1 MCLPESFGPFGCRR
15 SVYCV
20 RTAPFLARSCFWQW
34 FISDIHFMSFQTV
47 TGFDSSSKVSMMM
60 LLLPPRFQSCKEGES
75 VAQVYSPSSPSLD
88 SYSFCAQQRQF
99 DMFHFIFKDPFS
111 ILLETRTPT
120 PFYVKFAYACWQFG
134 ILSSLHRLRSRHLI
148 NSALSIL
155 ACVNAFA
162 SRWQKKKRG
171 RREREGGKKRS

>member
-1 MCLPESFGPFGCRR
+1 
-15 SVYCV
+15 
-20 RTAPFLARSCFWQW
+20 
-34 FISDIHFMSFQTV
+34 MSFQTV

-75 VAQVYSPSSPSLD
+75 VAQVYSPSSPSSD